1 MTMDADKKQ
10 TLTVS
15 SIRNI
20 NVANIMQS
28 ILRDKTKTRSEL
40 AKENHISV
48 MTVKHIVD
56 DLIAN
61 DILVEKVCE
70 GNDVGRKPKALQIN
84 EKYGNIVCINLTSVD
99 EISFLIYDIYEVQK
113 EEQTLEFDTGRSYRE
128 NLLRAV
134 DMIKEKL
141 AAMHT
146 VTVGVAVFVPSAY
159 YEDVD
164 LVNYDLIADFKE
176 LHIRQLF
183 TDAFGISNILILHDV
198 VPAAWSEYESMD
210 SESDSQFYFYC
221 GHGVGGFF
229 IHRGTAVMGEELM
242 AGEVGTMLLLTDSAE
257 KRYTTFE
264 DMISVSVLNRKLR
277 EAGIG
282 KTFKE
287 VIRDYEEQGEDARRI
302 VDEALDTKVRVLY
315 NLLWV
320 YNPGTLVVDSC
331 YSDYSRL
338 IMTRFQAF
346 VESLANEA
354 IPIHVEVRQ
363 ALYDEYHMMR
373 GCFHMVRDAWVDEIN
388 N

>member
-1 MTMDADKKQ
+1 MDADKKQ

-242 AGEVGTMLLLTDSAE
+242 AGEVGKMLLLTDSAE

-302 VDEALDTKVRVLY
+302 VDEGLDSQSALQ
-315 NLLWV
+315 
-320 YNPGTLVVDSC
+320 S
-331 YSDYSRL
+331 
-338 IMTRFQAF
+338 F
-346 VESLANEA
+346 VGL
-354 IPIHVEVRQ
+354 
-363 ALYDEYHMMR
+363 
-373 GCFHMVRDAWVDEIN
+373 
-388 N
+388 

>member
-1 MTMDADKKQ
+1 
-10 TLTVS
+10 
-15 SIRNI
+15 
-20 NVANIMQS
+20 
-28 ILRDKTKTRSEL
+28 
-40 AKENHISV
+40 
-48 MTVKHIVD
+48 
-56 DLIAN
+56 
-61 DILVEKVCE
+61 
-70 GNDVGRKPKALQIN
+70 
-84 EKYGNIVCINLTSVD
+84 
-99 EISFLIYDIYEVQK
+99 
-113 EEQTLEFDTGRSYRE
+113 
-128 NLLRAV
+128 
-134 DMIKEKL
+134 
-141 AAMHT
+141 
-146 VTVGVAVFVPSAY
+146 
-159 YEDVD
+159 
-164 LVNYDLIADFKE
+164 
-176 LHIRQLF
+176 
-183 TDAFGISNILILHDV
+183 
-198 VPAAWSEYESMD
+198 
-210 SESDSQFYFYC
+210 
-221 GHGVGGFF
+221 
-229 IHRGTAVMGEELM
+229 M
-242 AGEVGTMLLLTDSAE
+242 AGEVGKMLLLTDSAE

-302 VDEALDTKVRVLY
+302 VDEALDTIVRVLY

-373 GCFHMVRDAWVDEIN
+373 GCFHIVRDAWVDEIN

>member
-1 MTMDADKKQ
+1 MDADKKQ

-15 SIRNI
+15 NIRNI

-146 VTVGVAVFVPSAY
+146 VTVG
-159 YEDVD
+159 
-164 LVNYDLIADFKE
+164 E

-242 AGEVGTMLLLTDSAE
+242 AGEVGKMLLLTDSAE
-257 KRYTTFE
+257 KRFTTFE

-302 VDEALDTKVRVLY
+302 VDEALDTIVRVLY

>member
-1 MTMDADKKQ
+1 MDADKKQ

-15 SIRNI
+15 NIRNI

-242 AGEVGTMLLLTDSAE
+242 AGEVGKMLLLTDSAE
-257 KRYTTFE
+257 KRFTTFE

-302 VDEALDTKVRVLY
+302 VDEALDTIVRVLY

-320 YNPGTLVVDSC
+320 YNPGNTVVDSC

>member
-15 SIRNI
+15 NIRNI

-210 SESDSQFYFYC
+210 SESGSQFYFYC

-242 AGEVGTMLLLTDSAE
+242 AGEVGKMLLLTDSAE

-302 VDEALDTKVRVLY
+302 VDEALDTIVRVLY

>member
-1 MTMDADKKQ
+1 MTIDADRKQ

-15 SIRNI
+15 TIRNV
-20 NVANIMQS
+20 NVVNIMQS
-28 ILRDKTKTRSEL
+28 ILRDRTKTRSEL

-56 DLIAN
+56 DLIGGG
-61 DILVEKVCE
+61 ILVEKVC
-70 GNDVGRKPKALQIN
+70 GGSDVGRKPKALEIN
-84 EKYGNIVCINLTSVD
+84 EKFGNIVCINLTSVD
-99 EISFLIYDIYEVQK
+99 EISFLIYDIYEAPEV
-113 EEQTLEFDTGRSYRE
+113 EQTLEFDPKCTYRE

-134 DMIKEKL
+134 GLIKEKL
-141 AAMHT
+141 AALHT
-146 VTVGVAVFVPSAY
+146 VTVGIAVFVPSAY
-159 YEDVD
+159 YENID
-164 LVNYDLIADFKE
+164 LVNYDLIADFKD
-176 LHIRQLF
+176 LHIKQLF
-183 TDAFGISNILILHDV
+183 AEAFGIGNILVLHDV

-242 AGEVGTMLLLTDSAE
+242 AGEVGKMLLLTDTAG
-257 KRYTTFE
+257 KKYTTFE
-264 DMISVSVLNRKLR
+264 DLISVSVLNRKLR
-277 EAGIG
+277 EAGID
-282 KTFKE
+282 KKFKE
-287 VIRDYEEQGEDARRI
+287 VIRAYEEQGEEVKRV
-302 VDEALDTKVRVLY
+302 VDEALDVIVRVLY

-338 IMTRFQAF
+338 IMTRFREF
-346 VESLANEA
+346 VESLENEA

-373 GCFHMVRDAWVDEIN
+373 GCFHMVRDAWVDEIYN
-388 N
+388 

>member
-164 LVNYDLIADFKE
+164 LVNYDLISDFKE

-183 TDAFGISNILILHDV
+183 TDAFGDRKSV
-198 VPAAWSEYESMD
+198 V
-210 SESDSQFYFYC
+210 
-221 GHGVGGFF
+221 
-229 IHRGTAVMGEELM
+229 
-242 AGEVGTMLLLTDSAE
+242 
-257 KRYTTFE
+257 
-264 DMISVSVLNRKLR
+264 
-277 EAGIG
+277 
-282 KTFKE
+282 
-287 VIRDYEEQGEDARRI
+287 
-302 VDEALDTKVRVLY
+302 
-315 NLLWV
+315 
-320 YNPGTLVVDSC
+320 
-331 YSDYSRL
+331 
-338 IMTRFQAF
+338 
-346 VESLANEA
+346 
-354 IPIHVEVRQ
+354 
-363 ALYDEYHMMR
+363 
-373 GCFHMVRDAWVDEIN
+373 
-388 N
+388 

>member
-1 MTMDADKKQ
+1 MDADKKQ

-15 SIRNI
+15 NIRNI

-242 AGEVGTMLLLTDSAE
+242 AGEVGKMLLLTDSAE
-257 KRYTTFE
+257 KRFTTFE

-302 VDEALDTKVRVLY
+302 VDEALDTIVRVLY
-315 NLLWV
+315 HLLWV

>member
-1 MTMDADKKQ
+1 MDADKKQ

-229 IHRGTAVMGEELM
+229 IHRATAFMGEELM
-242 AGEVGTMLLLTDSAE
+242 AGEVGKMLLLTDSAE

-302 VDEALDTKVRVLY
+302 VDEALDTIVRVLY

>member
-1 MTMDADKKQ
+1 MDADKKQ

-164 LVNYDLIADFKE
+164 LVNNDLIADFKE

-210 SESDSQFYFYC
+210 SESDSQFYFDC

-242 AGEVGTMLLLTDSAE
+242 AGEVGKMLLLTDSAE

-302 VDEALDTKVRVLY
+302 VDEALDTIVRVLY

>member
-15 SIRNI
+15 NIRNI

-242 AGEVGTMLLLTDSAE
+242 AGEVGKMLLLTDSAE
-257 KRYTTFE
+257 KRFTTFE

-302 VDEALDTKVRVLY
+302 VDEALDTIVRVLY

>member
-1 MTMDADKKQ
+1 MDADKKQ

-15 SIRNI
+15 NIRNI

-242 AGEVGTMLLLTDSAE
+242 AGEVGKMLLLTDSAE

-287 VIRDYEEQGEDARRI
+287 VICDYEEQGEDARRI
-302 VDEALDTKVRVLY
+302 VDEALDTIVRVLY

>member
-1 MTMDADKKQ
+1 MDADKKQ

-15 SIRNI
+15 NIRNI

-134 DMIKEKL
+134 DMIEEKL

-242 AGEVGTMLLLTDSAE
+242 AGEVGKMLLLTDSAE
-257 KRYTTFE
+257 KRFTTFE

-302 VDEALDTKVRVLY
+302 VDEALDTIVRVLY